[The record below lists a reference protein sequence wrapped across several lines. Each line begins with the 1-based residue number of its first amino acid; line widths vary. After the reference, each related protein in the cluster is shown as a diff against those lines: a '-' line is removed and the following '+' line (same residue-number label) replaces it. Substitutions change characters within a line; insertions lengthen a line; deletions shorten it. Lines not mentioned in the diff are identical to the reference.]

1 MKKIV
6 STLLSIAIFSACT
19 KEKAIPPQQQDI
31 KSENNS
37 NIATTSV
44 KQLTVTSE
52 NEEDMVKKKKV
63 AKIKYP
69 KQKAQKK

>member
-6 STLLSIAIFSACT
+6 TTLLSIAIFCACT

-31 KSENNS
+31 KPESNSNVVTSSTKLLTDPSENG
-37 NIATTSV
+37 
-44 KQLTVTSE
+44 E
-52 NEEDMVKKKKV
+52 NLVKKKKV